1 MRPKVS
7 GHIGPGV
14 LEPVSA
20 LPQGD
25 LPLTLKLKVE
35 GIAYGAKG
43 IARHEGK
50 VYFIPDAV
58 IGDEIEAAIVQD
70 NDRYADAEIINF
82 IKPSSLRGPAACEYA
97 TSCGGC
103 QWMGID
109 YLQQLEWKR
118 SFVTSALTRIGKLG
132 STIDVPIIAAPA
144 VTGYRNRI
152 LLRLHLH
159 PDGTMHL
166 GYFRRQSRDLV
177 PIKQCTIAAPAI
189 NDLITAIHA
198 MPLQDYKPFTVRL
211 EVQEIPQSE
220 TGHLLVTVYPGE
232 GHRESMNAFTN
243 DLKTLSGVHW
253 VGTVFD
259 LKNAPTV
266 LFESDLDRKFFTKAA
281 QFHQVNLELNRTL
294 RRMIFEHVE
303 AAKPQ
308 RILDVFCGSGNLS
321 LPLANGARYIEGI
334 EANKDAIK
342 VARQNADLNKIS
354 NATYLAGDAE
364 KHLWKVSRDGESFD
378 MVLLDPPR
386 QGFHKGMVPLKNLA
400 PRTIVYVSCDPTTLA
415 RDLAYLCR
423 ADEYRL
429 TKVVALDFFP
439 NTYHV
444 ETVAFLERTNGQ

>member
-266 LFESDLDRKFFTKAA
+266 LFETDLDRKFLTKAA
-281 QFHQVNLELNRTL
+281 QFQQVNLELNRTL